1 MKKWQCMSHEFD
13 DCQFSSLW
21 LQFVDMKLGHTA
33 STFINFVAHLSTN
46 VEPNNCCAFR
56 APSFNSPSLLLRLCC
71 ASPSAHFIKKA
82 IHRFINHMNSIQ
94 VCSKARIL
102 LLKINTSSETSI
114 CNKESIIIHRIL
126 ELKIHTDYLL

>member
-1 MKKWQCMSHEFD
+1 
-13 DCQFSSLW
+13 
-21 LQFVDMKLGHTA
+21 
-33 STFINFVAHLSTN
+33 
-46 VEPNNCCAFR
+46 
-56 APSFNSPSLLLRLCC
+56 
-71 ASPSAHFIKKA
+71 
-82 IHRFINHMNSIQ
+82 MNSIQ